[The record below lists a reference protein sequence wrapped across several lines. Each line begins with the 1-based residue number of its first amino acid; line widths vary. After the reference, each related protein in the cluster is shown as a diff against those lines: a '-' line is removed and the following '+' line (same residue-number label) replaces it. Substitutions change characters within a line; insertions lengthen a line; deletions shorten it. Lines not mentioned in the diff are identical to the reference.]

1 MFTDT
6 HCHLYKEYYEDI
18 SKILLN
24 AQEASITRF
33 IVAGCDNKSNK
44 EVLEL
49 TKKYPSIYGALGIHP
64 ENIQDFKPEDL
75 IFLEKALQNK
85 KVIAIGEIGLD
96 YHYGKED
103 KERQQKLFESQL
115 HLAEKYHLP
124 VVIHSRDAT
133 QDTVDIL
140 KKYPLVKGVIHSF
153 SGSLEV
159 AKIYI
164 KMGYKLGINGVVT
177 FKNSHLKEL
186 VPYIKNDIILET
198 DSPYLTPHPYRGTR
212 NEPKYVKNIAEF
224 VSEYLN
230 ISIEELSEI
239 TNKNILSLFDI

>member
-24 AQEASITRF
+24 AKEASITRF

-64 ENIQDFKPEDL
+64 ENVQDFKSEDL
-75 IFLEKALQNK
+75 TFLEKALQNK

-115 HLAEKYHLP
+115 CLAEKYHLP

-186 VPYIKNDIILET
+186 LPYIKNDIILET

-230 ISIEELSEI
+230 ISIEALSEI

>member
-64 ENIQDFKPEDL
+64 ENVQDFKSEDL
-75 IFLEKALQNK
+75 TFLEKALQNK

-103 KERQQKLFESQL
+103 KESQKKLFESQL
-115 HLAEKYHLP
+115 CLAEKYHLP

-186 VPYIKNDIILET
+186 LPYIKNDIILET

-230 ISIEELSEI
+230 VSIEELSEI